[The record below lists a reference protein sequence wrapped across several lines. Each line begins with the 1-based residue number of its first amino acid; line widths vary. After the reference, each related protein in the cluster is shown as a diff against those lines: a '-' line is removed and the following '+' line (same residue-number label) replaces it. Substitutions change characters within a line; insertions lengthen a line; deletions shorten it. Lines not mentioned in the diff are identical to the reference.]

1 MKTIVGLFDNFSQ
14 AESAVRDLEQ
24 AGYDRSDVSI
34 VANESTRTSARSGA
48 ATTTDN
54 DTSAAEG
61 AGTGAVIGGVTGG
74 AAGLIA
80 SLTGLAIPGI
90 GPVLA
95 LGPLMAALTGAGVG
109 AVAGGLIGAL
119 TSAGVPESH
128 AEYYAEG
135 VRRGGTLVTVS
146 ARDEDAEEVMRILNR
161 HNPVDI
167 EERAAQWRR
176 TGSSTTAGTATPVAG
191 STTRVGGETATFG
204 GQTTVA
210 STAAAAGGSRTV
222 QAGEQVAVPVVEEE
236 LRVGKREV
244 ETGGGVRVESRVE
257 ERPVEE
263 QISLREEHVEV
274 ERRPVD
280 RPATPGDMNRAFQ
293 GGTIELTERA
303 EEAVVQ
309 KQARVV
315 EEVVVGKEAT
325 ERTETISDTVRRT
338 DVEIQ
343 PVETGA
349 AASASDFDNYEPDF
363 RSNFQ
368 TTYRG
373 NDYSY
378 EHAKPAYRY
387 GYSLASEGRTS
398 DWSSVEPDARRR
410 WEERN
415 PGTWDKFKDAARY
428 AWDRA
433 RSKTNA

>member
-1 MKTIVGLFDNFSQ
+1 MKTIVGLFDNFAQ
-14 AESAVRDLEQ
+14 AEAAVRDLEQ
-24 AGYDRSDVSI
+24 AGYDKGDVSV
-34 VANESTRTSARSGA
+34 VANESTRTGV

-80 SLTGLAIPGI
+80 SLTALAIPGI

-128 AEYYAEG
+128 ADYYAEG

-167 EERAAQWRR
+167 EERAAQWRT
-176 TGSSTTAGTATPVAG
+176 TGFSTTTGTATSVAG
-191 STTRVGGETATFG
+191 SRARVGGETATFG
-204 GQTTVA
+204 GQTAVA
-210 STAAAAGGSRTV
+210 STAAVAGGSRTV

-263 QISLREEHVEV
+263 QITLREEHVQV

-280 RPATPGDMNRAFQ
+280 RPVTSGDLNRAFQ
-293 GGTIELTERA
+293 EGTIELTERA

-325 ERTETISDTVRRT
+325 ERTETINDTVRRT

-349 AASASDFDNYEPDF
+349 SAGDFDNYESDF

-373 NDYSY
+373 NDYNY

-387 GYSLASEGRTS
+387 GYSLANEGRGA